1 MCEIINQNNYN
12 IIGRAGTSANLGYYI
27 KSCLL
32 VNTVVNESPV
42 FLVFLKKYTYMY

>member
-32 VNTVVNESPV
+32 VNTVVNESP
-42 FLVFLKKYTYMY
+42 LVFLKKYTYMY